1 MKSLSEEGA
10 LFPEPELKR
19 VPAPFAKDHPH
30 GDLLR
35 RKGLTAW
42 LDQSDVTLAFGED
55 APARCLAEFK
65 RLQGVYDWL
74 MELNRAAS

>member
-10 LFPEPELKR
+10 RFPEPELKR